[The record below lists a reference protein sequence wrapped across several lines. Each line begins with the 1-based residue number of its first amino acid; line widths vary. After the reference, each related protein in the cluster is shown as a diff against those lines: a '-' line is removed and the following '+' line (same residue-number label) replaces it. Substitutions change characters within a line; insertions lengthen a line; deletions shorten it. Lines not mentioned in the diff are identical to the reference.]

1 MSVAAGP
8 SGPWKRRGR
17 SAGRHLAPTIVV
29 HALSAERVSDR
40 TLFAQQ
46 PGTGRDPGRDPG
58 QDPGWWREQWI
69 LGART

>member
-1 MSVAAGP
+1 M
-8 SGPWKRRGR
+8 
-17 SAGRHLAPTIVV
+17 
-29 HALSAERVSDR
+29 SDR